1 VGITEGLPVARA
13 ELERMNAAMAAT
25 ASDSENHKTKKVT
38 VLWASRTEADTFWRD
53 EIDELRQTYGNDT
66 FELKHV
72 FSREQRD
79 GCYHGRINPDVVRD
93 AFELKSSSDEQKPN
107 NDVGNDDMLFP
118 LFLAVGTKE
127 MMKMTYGMLESMGY
141 PMPKHELLPKKHQ
154 TKK

>member
-1 VGITEGLPVARA
+1 
-13 ELERMNAAMAAT
+13 MNAMAAAS
-25 ASDSENHKTKKVT
+25 ASDSENDNNKNKNKNHKTKKVT

-53 EIDELRQTYGNDT
+53 EIDELRQLYGNDK

-93 AFELKSSSDEQKPN
+93 AFELKSSCDEQKPN
-107 NDVGNDDMLFP
+107 DDDNDDMLFP

-141 PMPKHELLPKKHQ
+141 PMPKHELLPKKHK